1 MFHAA
6 LSPLR
11 RHVFYIR
18 PFQRN
23 FLLPSSHGAQ
33 LSESVVPVFEVAAD
47 GALTPGTR
55 TLGSLQ
61 HDSRVSFRDLL
72 EIEQPPSSS
81 SSSRIFPRA
90 HSILFHLGPARG
102 AFESGVRLTS

>member
-1 MFHAA
+1 MFRAA

-81 SSSRIFPRA
+81 SR
-90 HSILFHLGPARG
+90 PARPAAG
-102 AFESGVRLTS
+102 IDRGSLDVSFMAFSIPCA